1 MAIKK
6 LKLRVTILT
15 ASATTDLQIVIWFV
29 HCDIVADINVNAA
42 LKVLLV
48 QTKKH

>member
-29 HCDIVADINVNAA
+29 HCDIVADINAA